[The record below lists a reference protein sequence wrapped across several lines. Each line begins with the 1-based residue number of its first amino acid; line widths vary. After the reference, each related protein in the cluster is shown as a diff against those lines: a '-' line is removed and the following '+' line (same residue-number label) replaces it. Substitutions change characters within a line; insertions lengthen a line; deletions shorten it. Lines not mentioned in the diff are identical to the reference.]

1 MFQEN
6 SARGHFAMTSP
17 SQTAVSKTDTPG
29 LGPDGLSKGKDR
41 KGGELVG
48 RSPGQLMWARFR
60 RDRVGVISAYVV
72 LFFFAVGL
80 LAPVISS
87 LYGKD
92 PYTRYGMLTPGLLTN
107 GYPTQPNGGIS
118 SEFWFG
124 IEPTLGRDVFMQLVY
139 GIRTTLY
146 TAVAIT
152 IASVLTA
159 IVLGVAAGYFGG
171 RIDYF
176 IGRVI
181 DLLMAFPNQLFFVAF
196 VPVVG
201 AVFVAPE
208 DAMPTWLRATILIL
222 VMWFLGWMSLARLLR
237 GQVLSLRERE
247 FIEAAKVSGASPAR
261 IIRREL
267 LPNVVTPILVQTTYM
282 LPNFVTSIAGLSFLG
297 VGFVEPTPDWGRMFA
312 NAADYYRNDITY
324 LFFPGLAM
332 VIFIVAFNLLG
343 DSVRDAFDPKR
354 AR

>member
-1 MFQEN
+1 
-6 SARGHFAMTSP
+6 MTSP
-17 SQTAVSKTDTPG
+17 SQTAVTQADPSG
-29 LGPDGLSKGKDR
+29 LGPEGLRKVKDR
-41 KGGELVG
+41 TGGELVG
-48 RSPGQLMWARFR
+48 RSPGQLMWIRFK
-60 RDRVGVISAYVV
+60 RDRTGVISGCVV
-72 LFFFAVGL
+72 LAFFLIGL
-80 LAPVISS
+80 LAPLIST

-92 PYTRYGMLTPGLLTN
+92 PYTRYGQITPGLLVN
-107 GYPTQPNGGIS
+107 GYPAQPNGGIS

-146 TAVAIT
+146 LSVAIT
-152 IASVLTA
+152 LVSVLTA

-201 AVFVAPE
+201 AIFVAPE
-208 DAMPTWLRATILIL
+208 DAMATWMRCLILIL
-222 VMWFLGWMSLARLLR
+222 VLWFLGWMSLARLLR
-237 GQVLSLRERE
+237 GTTLSLRERE
-247 FIEAAKVSGASPAR
+247 FIDAAKVSGASPAR

-267 LPNVVTPILVQTTYM
+267 LPNVMTPILVQTTYM
-282 LPNFVTSIAGLSFLG
+282 LPSFVTSIAGLSFLG
-297 VGFVEPTPDWGRMFA
+297 VGLVEPTPDWGRMFA
-312 NAADYYRNDITY
+312 NAAEYYRNDITY
-324 LFFPGLAM
+324 LFFPGIAM
-332 VIFIVAFNLLG
+332 VLFIVAFNLLG

>member
-1 MFQEN
+1 
-6 SARGHFAMTSP
+6 MTSP
-17 SQTAVSKTDTPG
+17 SQTAVTQTDPSG
-29 LGPDGLSKGKDR
+29 LGPEGLRKVKDR

-48 RSPGQLMWARFR
+48 RSPGQLMWIRFK
-60 RDRVGVISAYVV
+60 RDRTGVISGCVV
-72 LFFFAVGL
+72 LAFFLIGL
-80 LAPVISS
+80 LAPLISK

-92 PYTRYGMLTPGLLTN
+92 PYTRYGQITPGLLVN
-107 GYPTQPNGGIS
+107 GYPAQPNGGIS
-118 SEFWFG
+118 AEFWFG

-146 TAVAIT
+146 LSVAIT
-152 IASVLTA
+152 LVSVLTA

-171 RIDYF
+171 RVDYF

-201 AVFVAPE
+201 AIFVAPE
-208 DAMPTWLRATILIL
+208 DAMATWMRCLILIL
-222 VMWFLGWMSLARLLR
+222 VLWFLGWMSLARLLR
-237 GQVLSLRERE
+237 GTTLSLRERE
-247 FIEAAKVSGASPAR
+247 FIDAAKVSGASPAR

-267 LPNVVTPILVQTTYM
+267 LPNVMTPILVQTTYM
-282 LPNFVTSIAGLSFLG
+282 LPSFVTSIAGLSFLG
-297 VGFVEPTPDWGRMFA
+297 VGLVEPTPDWGRMFA

-324 LFFPGLAM
+324 LFFPGIAM
-332 VIFIVAFNLLG
+332 VLFIVVFNLLG